1 MLPTQKPRRGL
12 DDAQL
17 AAIVLGSLEH
27 FPQYR
32 DVFHAVSV
40 RAVAQDPRY
49 VTLARL
55 TEAPTDDEAA
65 AVAADA
71 PRARR
76 PRWARRGA
84 AALVARSLVAQPAN
98 ARAVLAAGAAALG
111 AHESILQRSAA
122 HAAEHAGRG
131 RRRAGRGL
139 PAGAARRGRGARRGR
154 RGPTG
159 GDGPPCV
166 YLRLPAEAGPRAWRA
181 GLYAR
186 VDEGV
191 YRRVSQEPPEAF
203 QDSYLFRCVVEGR
216 GALWLVGSR
225 PARTRRASSGS
236 DAAAAPEP
244 SARPGTSRATARPAR
259 GAGVQVAALARR
271 RRRPRSRRRSSTTRA
286 SSFCAR
292 LPPCLVYDFFYCWF
306 QMVLLRAAWEG
317 GIVARG

>member
-71 PRARR
+71 FARAAAAMGA
-76 PRWARRGA
+76 PEGA

-122 HAAEHAGRG
+122 HEGLSTRAAGVVARG
-131 RRRAGRGL
+131 AACL
-139 PAGAARRGRGARRGR
+139 PAPHAVAAARAAAGA
-154 RGPTG
+154 GPTG

-166 YLRLPAEAGPRAWRA
+166 YLRLPAEAGPQAWRA

-225 PARTRRASSGS
+225 PARDAAGLASGY
-236 DAAAAPEP
+236 DAAAAPE
-244 SARPGTSRATARPAR
+244 AVRAPWYITRDGATWHAL
-259 GAGVQVAALARR
+259 AGVQVAALA
-271 RRRPRSRRRSSTTRA
+271 PA
-286 SSFCAR
+286 AAAA
-292 LPPCLVYDFFYCWF
+292 LAPPKF
-306 QMVLLRAAWEG
+306 
-317 GIVARG
+317 

>member
-17 AAIVLGSLEH
+17 AAIVLGSFEH

-71 PRARR
+71 FARAAAAMGA
-76 PRWARRGA
+76 PEGA

-98 ARAVLAAGAAALG
+98 ARAVLAAGAAG
-111 AHESILQRSAA
+111 ARRARVHPPAERGARGF
-122 HAAEHAGRG
+122 EHAGRG

-139 PAGAARRGRGARRGR
+139 PAGAARRGRARAAAGA
-154 RGPTG
+154 GPTG

-166 YLRLPAEAGPRAWRA
+166 YLRLPAEAGPQAWRA

-203 QDSYLFRCVVEGR
+203 RDSYLFRCVVEGR

-225 PARTRRASSGS
+225 PARDAAGLASGY
-236 DAAAAPEP
+236 DAAAAPEDVRAP
-244 SARPGTSRATARPAR
+244 WYITRDGATWHARSRASRSR
-259 GAGVQVAALARR
+259 RSRR
-271 RRRPRSRRRSSTTRA
+271 RRRPRSRRR
-286 SSFCAR
+286 
-292 LPPCLVYDFFYCWF
+292 P
-306 QMVLLRAAWEG
+306 
-317 GIVARG
+317 